1 MCDSYTYA
9 RVCDVQLKRDARGGS
24 GTRTTYLARK
34 VQHKLEKKV
43 IWNLWC
49 TSYSHFTQA
58 NQLIS
63 TDIFEHFWSVYWIRK
78 EEENYQNIPIFFM
91 LERIVIQT
99 IVKERYGAVKK
110 KMSKKY
116 GGKYKGQLFY
126 LTYKGNFFLFQAV
139 Q

>member
-1 MCDSYTYA
+1 
-9 RVCDVQLKRDARGGS
+9 
-24 GTRTTYLARK
+24 
-34 VQHKLEKKV
+34 
-43 IWNLWC
+43 
-49 TSYSHFTQA
+49 
-58 NQLIS
+58 
-63 TDIFEHFWSVYWIRK
+63 
-78 EEENYQNIPIFFM
+78 M

-139 Q
+139 QWYENWKTDRGVAMNRQRRGHNRTVLVRYGFYSPQLPILINYSV